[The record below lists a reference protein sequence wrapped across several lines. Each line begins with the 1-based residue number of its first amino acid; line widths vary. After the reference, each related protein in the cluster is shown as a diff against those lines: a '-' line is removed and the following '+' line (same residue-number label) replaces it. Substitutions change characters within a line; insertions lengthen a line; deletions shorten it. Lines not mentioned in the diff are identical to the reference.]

1 MKGLARHPRFRQGKR
16 QGRVEPDFQRIP
28 AVALLVVRSALFHIA
43 FYLNCTFWFIAAMIA
58 WVLPSDAM
66 MWFARG
72 WARTSLFLHEKI
84 TGARV
89 EFRGVE
95 RIPKGPV
102 LVAAKHYSAW
112 ETMALVLFFP
122 KATYILKRELLRL
135 PLFGWHLLKA
145 EQVPIDRGQRAQAL
159 TKMQHYAKIAIDRG
173 RQMLIFP
180 EGTRR
185 KVGARPDYKYGVARL
200 YEALGVP
207 CVPVAM
213 TSGLAWPRNTLLH
226 FPRPILVEFLDPIPA
241 GLNPDVFFERMRESI
256 ESNTNRLL
264 AEAGYVPEE
273 SAPSSQDRA

>member
-1 MKGLARHPRFRQGKR
+1 VPL
-16 QGRVEPDFQRIP
+16 III
-28 AVALLVVRSALFHIA
+28 RSVLFHIA
-43 FYLNCTFWFIAAMIA
+43 FYINCTFWFIAAMIA

-66 MWFARG
+66 MWFARA
-72 WARTSLFLHEKI
+72 WARSSLFLHEKI

-95 RIPKGPV
+95 RIPTGPV

-112 ETMALVLFFP
+112 ETMALLLFFP

-135 PLFGWHLLKA
+135 PLFGWHLLKG

-159 TKMQHYAKIAIDRG
+159 VKMQGRAKIAIDKG

-185 KVGARPDYKYGVARL
+185 KVGAPPDYKYGVARL
-200 YEALGVP
+200 YAQLGVP

-226 FPRPILVEFLDPIPA
+226 YPRPILVEFLEPIPA
-241 GLNPDVFFERMRESI
+241 GLDPNVFFERMRDVI

-264 AEAGYVPEE
+264 KEAGYEASE
-273 SAPSSQDRA
+273 SAGPSQDRA